1 MAEDSFQERT
11 EPATPKKKDESRRK
25 GKVLKSME
33 LNSALILVFGM
44 LILYFTGASLVVNF
58 SAIAREMLIQS
69 GNVQI
74 TASTAHQIIAH
85 AIGKFILIVA
95 PFAVGMTL
103 VGLAAN
109 IAQVGFLFT
118 FEPLQPSW
126 AKINPMNGMKKVL
139 LSRRSVVELLK
150 NLLKIGIV
158 SLVAYFA
165 LNGMMDNTIDL
176 MESDVST
183 ILSFMATA
191 AFGIAFKMGI
201 AFLALAVFD
210 YIYQRF
216 EHEKELRMTKQE
228 VKEEWKSQEGDPQI
242 KGKIRSIQRQIAY
255 RRMMHDVP
263 TADVVVTN
271 PTHIA
276 VAIKYETAKMSA
288 PTVVAKGAEL
298 IAQRIKEIAAEHAVP
313 IIEDKPLARA
323 LYKSVD
329 IGDEIPAKLFQAVAQ
344 LLAYIYRL
352 RNMKPGLNTN

>member
-1 MAEDSFQERT
+1 MSEDSFQERT
-11 EPATPKKKDESRRK
+11 EPATPRKKDESRRK

-33 LNSALILVFGM
+33 LNSAIILVFGM
-44 LILYFTGASLVVNF
+44 LILYFSGTSLVVNF
-58 SAIAREMLIQS
+58 SAIAREMFTQAGS
-69 GNVQI
+69 TKI
-74 TASTAHQIIAH
+74 TASSAHQILAH
-85 AIGKFILIVA
+85 ALGKYLIIVA
-95 PFAVGMTL
+95 PFAIGMML

-118 FEPLQPSW
+118 LEPLQLSW
-126 AKINPMNGMKKVL
+126 AKINPMNGMKKVI
-139 LSRRSVVELLK
+139 LSRRSFVELLK

-158 SLVAYFA
+158 TVVAYLA
-165 LNGMMDNTIDL
+165 LDGMMENTIDL
-176 MESDVST
+176 MESDIST
-183 ILSFMATA
+183 ILSFMATT
-191 AFGIAFKMGI
+191 AFGISFKMGL
-201 AFLALAVFD
+201 AFLALAIFD

-216 EHEKELRMTKQE
+216 EYEKELRMTKQE
-228 VKEEWKSQEGDPQI
+228 VKEEWKSQEGDPLI

-276 VAIKYETAKMSA
+276 VALKYDTAKMSA

-298 IAQRIKEIAAEHAVP
+298 IAERIKQIASEHAVP

-329 IGDEIPAKLFQAVAQ
+329 IGDQIPQKLFQAVAQ

-352 RNMKPGLNTN
+352 RKMKPGFSVN